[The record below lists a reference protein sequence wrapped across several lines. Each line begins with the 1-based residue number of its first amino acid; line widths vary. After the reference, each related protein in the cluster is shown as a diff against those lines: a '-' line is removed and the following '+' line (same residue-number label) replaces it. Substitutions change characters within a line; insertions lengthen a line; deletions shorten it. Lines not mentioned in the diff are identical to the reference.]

1 MTEKRESWITIA
13 KTVALVLVIFIH
25 SNPLRDNFS
34 SFLTGFV
41 MPAFFVLYGVS
52 HNSGKRRDNLKKYF
66 ISRARALM
74 IPYLVLTLAMLVMYA
89 ATYPQVDFGF
99 TPTDFVFYSI
109 YGNGPLGRVTHLWFL
124 RTMFFAI
131 ILFAFVDRYLHNK
144 SIVFRLII
152 LASAPAI
159 GTMLKYGTGV
169 ELVPWG
175 MDSVLIALSF
185 MMVGSEIRRYRHLS
199 PWSVNP
205 YVDVIGFSVAFIA
218 YSYFTSVNGFVNIG
232 ESLYGV
238 SIYNYMFTGIL
249 GTYIVCLLSYYA
261 GKYSNRVTRYA
272 TSYNKV
278 GQEIYEIHPLIIE
291 ANVQFLGGLLIWES
305 LTFYPGAP
313 LLILN
318 FSAAIIVSYLI
329 ATQVIGRFG
338 ILQLAFMGFRKTK
351 KSYPLPFMG
360 FRKTK
365 EAYPKP
371 PVFSEPNG
379 NTDVELEE
387 PEDNT
392 ITND

>member
-13 KTVALVLVIFIH
+13 KAVALVLVIFIH
-25 SNPLRDNFS
+25 SNPARDSFS
-34 SFLTGFV
+34 SFLTGMV
-41 MPAFFVLYGVS
+41 MPAFFVLYGVA
-52 HNSGKRRDNLKKYF
+52 HNSGKSRGNLKKYF
-66 ISRARALM
+66 IGRARALM
-74 IPYLVLTLAMLVMYA
+74 IPYFVLTLAMLVMYA
-89 ATYPQVDFGF
+89 AFYPFVDFGF

-131 ILFAFVDRYLHNK
+131 ILFAFVDRFLHNK
-144 SIVFRLII
+144 SIAFRLIL

-159 GTMLKYGTGV
+159 GVFLKYGTGV

-205 YVDVIGFSVAFIA
+205 YVDVIGLVIAFAA
-218 YSYFTSVNGFVNIG
+218 YSYFTAVNGFVNIG

-238 SIYNYMFTGIL
+238 SIYNYMFTGVF
-249 GTYIVCLLSYYA
+249 GTYIVCLLSFYA
-261 GKYSNRVTRYA
+261 GKYSDRLTRYA
-272 TSYNKV
+272 TAYNNL

-291 ANVQFLGGLLIWES
+291 FNVQYLGGLLIWES

-318 FSAAIIVSYLI
+318 FTAAIFVSYLI
-329 ATQVIGRFG
+329 ASQAIGRFG
-338 ILQLAFMGFRKTK
+338 ILQLAFVGFRKTK
-351 KSYPLPFMG
+351 KLYPLPFMG
-360 FRKTK
+360 FGKTK
-365 EAYPKP
+365 ESLPKP
-371 PVFSEPNG
+371 TFPVPEPNG
-379 NTDVELEE
+379 NNDVDSTE
-387 PEDNT
+387 
-392 ITND
+392 